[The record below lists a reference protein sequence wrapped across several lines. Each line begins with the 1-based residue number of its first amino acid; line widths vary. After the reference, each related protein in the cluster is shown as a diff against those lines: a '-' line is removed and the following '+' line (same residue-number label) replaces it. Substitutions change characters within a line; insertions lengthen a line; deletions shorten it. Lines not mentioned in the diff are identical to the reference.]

1 MDHNFE
7 WQKQQVDERI
17 QCALNCGAAHRMSKA
32 ASSGRSFW
40 DFSLKTV
47 PVLGIVVAIIGL
59 LLSSCVPSQPAPSED
74 ALYRAVTQS
83 HPPSKPSMADRI
95 HFQDRVLDLATF
107 RDNAQVS
114 QPVETLS
121 MADRIHFQ
129 DRVLALAFAKDN
141 VQVNLPAR
149 KLSMVDMIRF
159 HDRLGK

>member
-32 ASSGRSFW
+32 ASSGRYFW

-95 HFQDRVLDLATF
+95 HF
-107 RDNAQVS
+107 
-114 QPVETLS
+114 
-121 MADRIHFQ
+121 H

-149 KLSMVDMIRF
+149 NLSMVDMIRF